1 MIRQF
6 RQCIPLRLQ
15 TIRRLLIVAAVV
27 IAIPTCNVHGNA
39 QSASVHRPDDR
50 SSIQPPARPPQIAL
64 PYDASARS
72 QAILSHL
79 NSALRFYRESET
91 PIQRV
96 GEPSDSYYRNQAV
109 EQAAQ
114 IADFAFQSAK
124 VEVGLIGRSPQAQA
138 EGAPNSHTQRVQ
150 QALNAAR
157 QRIAEL
163 KAQDATLDRQLNAAS
178 GKKRVQLQQHLEQ
191 VDGELDLQNEMV
203 NALGRIAAMG
213 DSPGKSGLAA
223 RVSELE
229 RSAPGATVNKAT
241 APAPALENLNAARST
256 GVFSQARFVFDLL
269 HTREAINNL
278 ADQSSH
284 LHDQAV
290 ALRAPL
296 ITALKNTIAEG
307 QAASQSA
314 SYTPAPST
322 GPAPS
327 AAETEQKFKDLTAT
341 FKVLSAA
348 AVPLTQETV
357 SLEQNQVLLQAWNT
371 AVDQEYRSILQA
383 LLLRV
388 LIIVIVLGIIFL
400 ISELWRRGTRRYVR
414 DLRLRRQLLV
424 LRRFVVGFLVGLVLI
439 FGLVTQ
445 FSSLATFAGLITAG
459 IAVGLQTVLLSI
471 AAYFFIVGRYG
482 IRAGDRISI
491 AGVTGDVVE
500 IGLLRFYVMEMAGS
514 GADLYSTGRVAVFSN
529 AVLFQATTPLY
540 KQMPGTEFAWH
551 ELVVKLTSDA
561 DYRPVA
567 EAVLNAV
574 HAVYGE
580 YRVPIEKQHRQLE
593 TWTDSSFEA
602 PAVISNLQLADSGPQ
617 LSVRYPVMI
626 RQGAIVE
633 EKITESLL
641 RTIAGDERLSA
652 AISGPPVIRS
662 IVHR

>member
-1 MIRQF
+1 M
-6 RQCIPLRLQ
+6 
-15 TIRRLLIVAAVV
+15 RRLLVTAAVV
-27 IAIPTCNVHGNA
+27 IAITTCTGHASA
-39 QSASVHRPDDR
+39 QAAPAPRPDSR
-50 SSIQPPARPPQIAL
+50 PSSQISIAPTQVAL
-64 PYDASARS
+64 PYDVPVRS

-79 NSALRFYRESET
+79 NSVLRFYRESES

-96 GEPSDSYYRNQAV
+96 GEPSDVYYRNQAV

-114 IADFAFQSAK
+114 IAGFAFQSAK
-124 VEVGLIGRSPQAQA
+124 VEVGLIGRSAQAQA
-138 EGAPNSHTQRVQ
+138 AGVTTSHTQRVQ
-150 QALNAAR
+150 QAINTAR

-163 KAQDATLDRQLNAAS
+163 KAQDAILDRQLNAVS
-178 GKKRVQLQQHLEQ
+178 GKKRAQLQQESEQ
-191 VDGELDLQNEMV
+191 VDGELDLQTEMV
-203 NALGRIAAMG
+203 NALSRIATMG
-213 DSPGKSGLAA
+213 DSSNRTGLGAQ
-223 RVSELE
+223 VSELE
-229 RSAPGATVNKAT
+229 RSAPGTTVNKAT
-241 APAPALENLNAARST
+241 APAPTLENMNAARSM

-269 HTREAINNL
+269 HTRESINSL
-278 ADQSSH
+278 ANQSNR

-290 ALRAPL
+290 GLRAPL
-296 ITALKNTIAEG
+296 ITALKSTIAEG
-307 QAASQSA
+307 QAASGHA
-314 SYTPAPST
+314 AGTPAQGAT
-322 GPAPS
+322 DPAPS
-327 AAETEQKFKDLTAT
+327 AAETEQRFKDLTAT

-348 AVPLTQETV
+348 AVPLTQEIV
-357 SLEQNQVLLQAWNT
+357 SLEQNQSLLQAWNT

-424 LRRFVVGFLVGLVLI
+424 MRRFVIGFLVGLVLI

-500 IGLLRFYVMEMAGS
+500 VGLLRFYVMEMAGS
-514 GADLYSTGRVAVFSN
+514 GTDLYSTGRVAVFSN

-551 ELVVKLTSDA
+551 ELVMKLASDA

-567 EAVLNAV
+567 EAVLNV
-574 HAVYGE
+574 VRDVYGE

-626 RQGAIVE
+626 RLGAIVD

-641 RTIAGDERLSA
+641 RAIAGNERLSA
-652 AISGPPVIRS
+652 AISGPPVIRA